1 MAYWSLVPD
10 VPHVPLVGE
19 QQVGTNGPR
28 PLQSLRVYS
37 HGKNEE
43 RAQKKA
49 DKQLKKAVAFATISA
64 ADLTDVA
71 LSWMTTAADQ
81 QLEPELIKFRDLG
94 LTWALRRASH
104 EHHHYEH
111 LR

>member
-1 MAYWSLVPD
+1 MNDEGFNYREAA
-10 VPHVPLVGE
+10 
-19 QQVGTNGPR
+19 R
-28 PLQSLRVYS
+28 KLR
-37 HGKNEE
+37 NEE